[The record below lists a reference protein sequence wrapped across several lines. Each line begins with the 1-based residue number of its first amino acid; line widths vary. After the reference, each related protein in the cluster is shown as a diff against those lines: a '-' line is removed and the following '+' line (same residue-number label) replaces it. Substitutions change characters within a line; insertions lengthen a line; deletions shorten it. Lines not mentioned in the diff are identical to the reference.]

1 MAEAAKF
8 PEFQVDYDAY
18 RRAIE
23 RVLPELPVENG
34 AIDVDSIWVETSLP
48 RDLIVEIVRSGKLQL
63 PPNVERIVVRRE
75 RARALRPEGRKSR
88 PRKGQ
93 RERRRRKQD
102 KRREGR

>member
-1 MAEAAKF
+1 MTVTEARF
-8 PEFQVDYDAY
+8 PEFQVDHDAY

-48 RDLIVEIVRSGKLQL
+48 RDLIIEIIRSGKLQL
-63 PPNVERIVVRRE
+63 PSNVERIVMRHE

-88 PRKGQ
+88 KKP

-102 KRREGR
+102 KRGKGR